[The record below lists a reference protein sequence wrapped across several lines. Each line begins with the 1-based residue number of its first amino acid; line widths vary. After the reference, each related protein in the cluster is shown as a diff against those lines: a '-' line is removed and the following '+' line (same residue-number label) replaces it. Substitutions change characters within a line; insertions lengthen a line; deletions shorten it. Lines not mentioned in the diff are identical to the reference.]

1 MNIRDLMV
9 GDFVHSKLHDV
20 DTFVI
25 DIEGRVPKD
34 QPELEYTEAVS
45 VWLDSRQCWER
56 HYLDEIEPIPLTKEI
71 LEKNGLKMFDFRGIE
86 GQHRWSWWRDMQT
99 SVTFWCR
106 ELNDDPRDGWMV
118 RIDSS
123 PATYCNRV
131 EYVHELQHAMN
142 ICGIDSCIS
151 KPRRSD

>member
-1 MNIRDLMV
+1 MNIRNLMV

-25 DIEGRVPKD
+25 DIEGRDLK
-34 QPELEYTEAVS
+34 AVS

-56 HYLDEIEPIPLTKEI
+56 HYLDEIEPIPLTNEI
-71 LEKNGLKMFDFRGIE
+71 LGKNGFKMFDCHGIE
-86 GQHRWSWWRDMQT
+86 GQYQWSWWRDMQT
-99 SVTFWCR
+99 SVSLWCR

-123 PATYCNRV
+123 PATYYNRV

-142 ICGIDSCIS
+142 ICGVEMNL
-151 KPRRSD
+151 KL